1 MQMRHCWAVVFG
13 LAIWIG
19 VRGVQ
24 AAPAN
29 DDEVTKTMK
38 SLESAEAQVRADGA
52 AHLRELGSEAQVA
65 VPSLIKLLGDQTP
78 TRESGDRS
86 AMAPHGRIFP
96 SPGFEAAQT
105 LALMGGAALEPLAE
119 AAKSP
124 DAATRERAI
133 WALRNWR
140 DPRGAALARAMKDQD
155 AEIRALAAGG
165 MGPGMGVNPLGVLL
179 EATKDKDAQVRQ
191 AAVGSLGNIPQSP
204 RAADAII
211 AVMKNDPDDEVR
223 STAATALG
231 NSGDAR
237 AAGLLVAALSGA
249 DQPVRNTAVQMLGI
263 MRDGRAVVP
272 LVGLLADKAPVMRML
287 AATSLGQIK
296 DEGAIAALMKA
307 IDDEDA
313 RVRNCAMDA
322 LGKITGQE
330 FGVEEG
336 KWKKWWEGKERK

>member
-1 MQMRHCWAVVFG
+1 
-13 LAIWIG
+13 
-19 VRGVQ
+19 
-24 AAPAN
+24 
-29 DDEVTKTMK
+29 MK

-86 AMAPHGRIFP
+86 AMAPHGRLFP

-165 MGPGMGVNPLGVLL
+165 MGPALR
-179 EATKDKDAQVRQ
+179 TIVRPSLSAYRQ
-191 AAVGSLGNIPQSP
+191 TAAPPVGGAE
-204 RAADAII
+204 RAAPSVCISS
-211 AVMKNDPDDEVR
+211 V
-223 STAATALG
+223 TTAL
-231 NSGDAR
+231 NS
-237 AAGLLVAALSGA
+237 
-249 DQPVRNTAVQMLGI
+249 
-263 MRDGRAVVP
+263 
-272 LVGLLADKAPVMRML
+272 
-287 AATSLGQIK
+287 
-296 DEGAIAALMKA
+296 
-307 IDDEDA
+307 
-313 RVRNCAMDA
+313 A
-322 LGKITGQE
+322 LGFTL
-330 FGVEEG
+330 
-336 KWKKWWEGKERK
+336 